1 MSGPLKIGS
10 VTIDTLG
17 QLKVGGSNVQKA
29 YVGSNQVFPCASLP
43 YSYVLTYDFDD
54 GPGALFGTG
63 SIQEACLTIT
73 QSVEVYSNSSTFS
86 PGAALYYDS
95 CGNLPIAAQPYTDTI
110 YRYYY
115 WNGNYVTFETDGY
128 TIRTVS
134 PCSGTTTTTTSACTS
149 YTVVDTIDGE
159 TSTFTYQDCITS
171 DTETVNISED
181 GGEVSV
187 CARTGTINVTLGSA
201 TIINNGYC

>member
-43 YSYVLTYDFDD
+43 YSYFLTYDFDD

-63 SIQEACLTIT
+63 SIEGACLVIT

-95 CGNLPIAAQPYTDTI
+95 CGNLPIAAQAYTEPI

-115 WNGNYVTFETDGY
+115 WNGNYVTFETNGY

-149 YTVVDTIDGE
+149 YTVVDISDGE
-159 TSTFTYQDCITS
+159 TSTFTYQNCITS